1 VDDVVSPALPI
12 PAFSDSLQSHC
23 AFSNERILWPT
34 RAEGGVAAVTQGFAS
49 LNGVALTVINSQQSN
64 SRIPVL
70 WHDPAWLTWKN
81 WEN

>member
-1 VDDVVSPALPI
+1 MREFRGRPAL
-12 PAFSDSLQSHC
+12 A
-23 AFSNERILWPT
+23 
-34 RAEGGVAAVTQGFAS
+34 GGIAAMSQGFAS

-81 WEN
+81 